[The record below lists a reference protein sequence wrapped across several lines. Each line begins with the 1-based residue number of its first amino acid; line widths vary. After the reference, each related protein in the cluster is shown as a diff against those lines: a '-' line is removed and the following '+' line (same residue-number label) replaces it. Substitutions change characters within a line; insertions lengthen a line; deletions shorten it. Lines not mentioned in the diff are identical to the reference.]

1 MAPLLELRGVQ
12 ARYGPIVALHDVS
25 LTVGEGEVVALLG
38 ANGAGKT
45 TTLRA
50 ISGLVSKTGEVV
62 YAGKDVR
69 RASPER
75 LARLGLAHV
84 PEGRGLFPELTVW
97 ENLRMGAYTRRD
109 RRAVK
114 ADLERAVEHFPWI
127 LERRHQH
134 AATLSGGEQQMLAV
148 ARALVARPK
157 LLMLDEPSLGLA
169 PLVTQELFR
178 VVHQLNEQEGLTVL
192 VVEQNAQIALAV
204 SHRAYVLEV
213 GRVAV
218 EGSSAE
224 LREHEGV
231 RRSYLGY

>member
-1 MAPLLELRGVQ
+1 MAPLLELHGVQ

-50 ISGLVSKTGEVV
+50 ISGLVPRSGQVV
-62 YAGKDVR
+62 YAGSDVR

-97 ENLRMGAYTRRD
+97 ENLRMGAYVRRD

-114 ADLERAVEHFPWI
+114 GDLERAVGHFPWI
-127 LERRHQH
+127 MERRNQH

-157 LLMLDEPSLGLA
+157 LMMLDEPSLGLA
-169 PLVTQELFR
+169 PLVTQEVFR
-178 VVHQLNEQEGLTVL
+178 VVRELNEQDGLTVL

>member
-50 ISGLVSKTGEVV
+50 ISGLVAKTGEVV
-62 YAGKDVR
+62 YAGSDVR

-75 LARLGLAHV
+75 MARLGLAHV

-97 ENLRMGAYTRRD
+97 ENLRMGAYVRRD
-109 RRAVK
+109 RGGVK
-114 ADLERAVEHFPWI
+114 ADLERAVQHFPWI

-178 VVHQLNEQEGLTVL
+178 VVHELNEQEGLTVL
-192 VVEQNAQIALAV
+192 VVEQNAQIALTV

>member
-1 MAPLLELRGVQ
+1 MTRLLELENVE

-25 LTVGEGEVVALLG
+25 LTVDEGEVVALLG

-50 ISGLVSKTGEVV
+50 ISGLVSKTGSVTF
-62 YAGKDVR
+62 AGKDIR
-69 RASPER
+69 RKSPER
-75 LARLGLAHV
+75 LAKLGIAHV

-109 RRAVK
+109 RGVRADMDRVCGY
-114 ADLERAVEHFPWI
+114 FPWI
-127 LERRHQH
+127 RDRRNQH
-134 AATLSGGEQQMLAV
+134 ASTLSGGEQQMLALG
-148 ARALVARPK
+148 RALVGRPN

-178 VVHQLNEQEGLTVL
+178 VVHELNEQEGLTVL
-192 VVEQNAQIALAV
+192 VVEQNANIALSV

-218 EGSSAE
+218 EGASAE

>member
-1 MAPLLELRGVQ
+1 M
-12 ARYGPIVALHDVS
+12 
-25 LTVGEGEVVALLG
+25 
-38 ANGAGKT
+38 
-45 TTLRA
+45 
-50 ISGLVSKTGEVV
+50 
-62 YAGKDVR
+62 
-69 RASPER
+69 
-75 LARLGLAHV
+75 

-134 AATLSGGEQQMLAV
+134 AATLSGGEQQMLAL

-178 VVHQLNEQEGLTVL
+178 VVRPAE
-192 VVEQNAQIALAV
+192 
-204 SHRAYVLEV
+204 RA
-213 GRVAV
+213 GRA
-218 EGSSAE
+218 
-224 LREHEGV
+224 
-231 RRSYLGY
+231 

>member
-1 MAPLLELRGVQ
+1 VQ
-12 ARYGPIVALHDVS
+12 AHYGPIVALHDVS

-62 YAGKDVR
+62 YAGTDVR
-69 RASPER
+69 KSSPER
-75 LARLGLAHV
+75 LARRGLAHV

-97 ENLRMGAYTRRD
+97 ENLRMGAYVRRD
-109 RRAVK
+109 RGGVK
-114 ADLERAVEHFPWI
+114 ADLARAVEHFPWI

-169 PLVTQELFR
+169 PLVTQEVFR
-178 VVHQLNEQEGLTVL
+178 VVHQLNEEEGLTVL
-192 VVEQNAQIALAV
+192 VVEQNAQIALSV